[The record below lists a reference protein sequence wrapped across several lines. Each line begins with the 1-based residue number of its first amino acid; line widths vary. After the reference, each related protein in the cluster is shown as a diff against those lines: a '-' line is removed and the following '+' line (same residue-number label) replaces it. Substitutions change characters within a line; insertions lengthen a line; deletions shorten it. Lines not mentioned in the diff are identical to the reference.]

1 MIVWDV
7 GYTERRCSGGV
18 LDVRQVRAHVRRML
32 AETLAARDHGFDAG
46 DVDLMVCEITTNAVR
61 HSASGSAGGG
71 VWVTMLFASRRI
83 RVEIQDDGGARA
95 VPAIP
100 SQGGGWA
107 ESGRGLLVVD
117 GLADRWGTSVGNTG
131 QTTVWFE
138 VAG

>member
-1 MIVWDV
+1 M
-7 GYTERRCSGGV
+7 
-18 LDVRQVRAHVRRML
+18 
-32 AETLAARDHGFDAG
+32 
-46 DVDLMVCEITTNAVR
+46 
-61 HSASGSAGGG
+61 
-71 VWVTMLFASRRI
+71 
-83 RVEIQDDGGARA
+83 EIQDDGGARA